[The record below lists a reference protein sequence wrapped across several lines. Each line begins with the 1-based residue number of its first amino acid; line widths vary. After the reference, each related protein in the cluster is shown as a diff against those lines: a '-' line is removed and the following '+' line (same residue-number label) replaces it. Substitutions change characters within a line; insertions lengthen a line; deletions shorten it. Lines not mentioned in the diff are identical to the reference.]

1 MTTLKYE
8 RETNKKRAVPLAS
21 EHPDYTMTRSM
32 PSAKRFSSKELRG
45 PGYVTLSCS
54 PAELAGRQIKISQ
67 NSELSTITCENTE
80 GCLRFLATI
89 RKEFE
94 MKGLYHP

>member
-8 RETNKKRAVPLAS
+8 REKKQKKAVPLAF

-45 PGYVTLSCS
+45 PEYVTLNCS
-54 PAELAGRQIKISQ
+54 PAEQLAQRREYGLIKEINHPDAMGNLLTAICQGS
-67 NSELSTITCENTE
+67 ITQKLCS
-80 GCLRFLATI
+80 RV
-89 RKEFE
+89 
-94 MKGLYHP
+94 